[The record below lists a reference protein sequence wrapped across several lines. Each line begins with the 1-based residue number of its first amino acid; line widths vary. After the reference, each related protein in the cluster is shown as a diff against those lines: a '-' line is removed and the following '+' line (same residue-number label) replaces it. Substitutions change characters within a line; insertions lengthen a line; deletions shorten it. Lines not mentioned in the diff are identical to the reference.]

1 MRSVSLTMFRF
12 FTVLVFGFPLLT
24 AQAQENSPYSRYG
37 MGDFFHGQHII
48 SSSMGGLA
56 AAYADGTSNNN
67 GQSINFSNPA
77 AYSNLF
83 MVSFDFSLTVDSR
96 TLRSNDPS
104 GKFVSNYFVPAYFA
118 LGMPLNK
125 KRGIGLAFGLKPLSR
140 ISYSVTENGR
150 AAGDSIARLYSGS
163 GGLNQAFIG
172 MGKRWKGLSVGF
184 NTGVN
189 FGRKDIST
197 MVAFVNDTI
206 AYKQSKSSTVTNFGG
221 LFLSGGTQ
229 YEFPIKSI
237 TNLANKTVVHYF
249 VRLGVSG
256 NLSQS
261 LNAKQNIDRATVSYT
276 STGAVTTIDT
286 VFSQS
291 NIKGTIQMPSSYAA
305 GITFRKAILAPR
317 GLFDLWSVG
326 AEYTATK
333 WSQYRFYNQTDQVS
347 DNWQFKLGAQFAPDP
362 VSGNGYWGNVNYRV
376 GFFTG
381 QDYATPGAK
390 SLKTTGGT
398 MGMGL
403 PIRKWSSYSNQF
415 TILNLGLQFGKRG
428 TSVNN
433 ITEGFFRL
441 SVGVSLSD
449 IWFIPHKY
457 D

>member
-1 MRSVSLTMFRF
+1 M
-12 FTVLVFGFPLLT
+12 VLVFGFPLLN
-24 AQAQENSPYSRYG
+24 AHAQENSPYSRYG
-37 MGDFFHGQHII
+37 MGDYLHGQHII

-77 AYSNLF
+77 TYANLF
-83 MVSFDFSLTVDSR
+83 LVSYDFSLSVDSR
-96 TLRSNDPS
+96 TLRSNNPTD
-104 GKFVSNYFVPAYFA
+104 KFVSTYFVPAYFA

-125 KRGIGLAFGLKPLSR
+125 KKGIGFAFGLRPLSR

-150 AAGDSIARLYSGS
+150 AAGDSIARLYSGN

-172 MGKRWKGLSVGF
+172 FGKRWKGLSVGF

-197 MVAFVNDTI
+197 IVAFVNDTVS
-206 AYKQSKSSTVTNFGG
+206 YKQSKSSTVTNFSGI
-221 LFLSGGTQ
+221 FLSGGSQ

-237 TNLANKTVVHYF
+237 TNIPNKTVVHYL

-256 NLSQS
+256 NFSQT
-261 LNAKQNIDRATVSYT
+261 LHGKQNIDRATVSYT

-286 VFSQS
+286 VSSLS
-291 NIKGTIQMPSSYAA
+291 NIKGTIQMPSTYAG
-305 GITFRKAILAPR
+305 GITFRKTILAPR
-317 GLFDLWSVG
+317 GLFDLWSIG

-347 DNWQFKLGAQFAPDP
+347 DSWQFKLGGQFAPDP
-362 VSGNGYWGNVNYRV
+362 VSGNGYWSNVNYRA

-381 QDYATPGAK
+381 QDYTTPGGK
-390 SLKTTGGT
+390 GLKIVGGSL
-398 MGMGL
+398 GMGL
-403 PIRKWSSYSNQF
+403 PIRKWNNYSNQF
-415 TILNLGLQFGKRG
+415 TILNLGLQFGRRG
-428 TSVNN
+428 TPSLNN
-433 ITEGFFRL
+433 ITEGFFKL
-441 SVGVSLSD
+441 SFGLSLSD
-449 IWFIPHKY
+449 IWFIPRKY